1 MVVTALWGQPS
12 VSVCSRL
19 TGTVCS
25 RGVLACAGS
34 MGKPA
39 DQIEELGGTTR
50 LQQTKLGELGMP
62 LCFDAQV
69 HLCVLHCEPR
79 SGLNQV

>member
-1 MVVTALWGQPS
+1 
-12 VSVCSRL
+12 
-19 TGTVCS
+19 
-25 RGVLACAGS
+25 

-39 DQIEELGGTTR
+39 DQIEELEGTTR